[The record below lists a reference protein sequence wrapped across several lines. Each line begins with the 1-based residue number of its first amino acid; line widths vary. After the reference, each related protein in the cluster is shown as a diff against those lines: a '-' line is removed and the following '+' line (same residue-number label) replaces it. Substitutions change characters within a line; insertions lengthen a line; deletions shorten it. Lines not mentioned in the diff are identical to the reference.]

1 MITHKPLIV
10 EAFENLVA
18 LPENEG
24 RKLEL
29 INGEIVEEMPSRL
42 HALIATLLGAIF
54 VNYFKGHPVGW
65 VFTEARI
72 KFPDDSLND
81 FIPDVAVA
89 LAANHDIAND
99 DLNEPFTT
107 TPELV
112 IEIQSPDQSE
122 KFMGDKADV
131 YLKYGARIAITVYP
145 SFRAVE
151 VRRPMSMRRYFEG
164 EAIDLSDLL
173 PGLIIAVS
181 DVFPQ
186 FDNQ

>member
-1 MITHKPLIV
+1 MIARKPLIV

-29 INGEIVEEMPSRL
+29 INGEIVEEMPNRL
-42 HALIATLLGAIF
+42 HALIATLLGKIF
-54 VNYFKGHPVGW
+54 GNYLDVHPIGW
-65 VFTEARI
+65 AFTEARI

-81 FIPDVAVA
+81 FIPDFAVA
-89 LAANHDIAND
+89 LAANHNIQND

-122 KFMGDKADV
+122 KFMSDKADV

-151 VRRPMSMRRYFEG
+151 IRRPTSMRRYFEG
-164 EAIDLSDLL
+164 ESIDLGDLL

-181 DVFPQ
+181 DIFPQ